1 MILIGKQ
8 WYADNF
14 PARAL
19 ALKEQVAWACE
30 QCHRVHGEECSS
42 DILQLHLKGC
52 KKRKK
57 RKKRKIVVTAHH
69 PNYDTENPDAEL
81 VILCRA
87 CHGRG

>member
-14 PARAL
+14 PARAF